1 MDEPTSGWLWESG
14 YCKKIYV
21 VCLLML
27 VGHKKRPDEKDDTVD
42 NNETKDNTLDG
53 ILVEYNQDEI
63 ALFNYLGDI
72 WVGTE

>member
-1 MDEPTSGWLWESG
+1 MNQLADG
-14 YCKKIYV
+14 YGSRVIAKDICGV
-21 VCLLML
+21 LTQVL

>member
-14 YCKKIYV
+14 YCKDICGV
-21 VCLLML
+21 LTH
-27 VGHKKRPDEKDDTVD
+27 VGGPQKRPDEKDDTVD

>member
-14 YCKKIYV
+14 YCKRYMW
-21 VCLLML
+21 CAYSCWWAT
-27 VGHKKRPDEKDDTVD
+27 KRPDEKDDTVD

>member
-1 MDEPTSGWLWESG
+1 MGVGLLQ
-14 YCKKIYV
+14 KIYV
-21 VCLLML
+21 VCLL
-27 VGHKKRPDEKDDTVD
+27 KCWWATKRPDEKDDTVD